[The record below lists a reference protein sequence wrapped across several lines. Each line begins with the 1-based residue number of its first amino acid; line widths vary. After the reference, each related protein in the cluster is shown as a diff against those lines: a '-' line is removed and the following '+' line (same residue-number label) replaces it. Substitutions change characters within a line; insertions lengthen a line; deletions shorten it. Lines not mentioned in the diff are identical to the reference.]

1 MRPSRRALIA
11 ICSVLLLTGCGT
23 AKEKSAPCKRP
34 VNLTGFASD
43 PRLECG
49 PMKAVNSDRRA
60 ARAAIDALAHHVE

>member
-1 MRPSRRALIA
+1 MRNSLLGLVA
-11 ICSVLLLTGCGT
+11 ICGVLLLTGCGT

-49 PMKAVNSDRRA
+49 PMKAVNSNGRA
-60 ARAAIDALAHHVE
+60 AQAAIDALTHHVE